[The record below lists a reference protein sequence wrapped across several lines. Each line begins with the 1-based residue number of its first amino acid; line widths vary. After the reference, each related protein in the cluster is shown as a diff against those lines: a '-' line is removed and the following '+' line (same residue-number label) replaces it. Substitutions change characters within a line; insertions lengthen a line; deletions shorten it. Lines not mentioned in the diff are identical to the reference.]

1 MSESLYSTE
10 RVKCFTD
17 AVIAIVMTVLVLEL
31 MLPHSIAANLTNQEL
46 LDLLWQHVVDFVA
59 YLLSF
64 WMISIYWR
72 SHFDFFECVPHIHS
86 KVISLNTIFLLT
98 LTLIPFPSQLMS
110 HYNNSLGLVLFNISI
125 GLPAVIMALMF
136 KVVHGTAG
144 TKEHMAQHYQSH
156 QHDFG
161 IMVMMS
167 VFTVLIAVLSY
178 FSSSFMYL
186 WFVTKLFNPL
196 RIYLARWLPKL

>member
-1 MSESLYSTE
+1 
-10 RVKCFTD
+10 
-17 AVIAIVMTVLVLEL
+17 
-31 MLPHSIAANLTNQEL
+31 
-46 LDLLWQHVVDFVA
+46 
-59 YLLSF
+59 
-64 WMISIYWR
+64 
-72 SHFDFFECVPHIHS
+72 
-86 KVISLNTIFLLT
+86 
-98 LTLIPFPSQLMS
+98 MS
-110 HYNNSLGLVLFNISI
+110 HYNSSLGLVLFNISI

-167 VFTVLIAVLSY
+167 VFTVLIALLSY
-178 FSSSFMYL
+178 FSSAFMYL
-186 WFVTKLFNPL
+186 SFVTKLFNPL